1 MAGKEVKKG
10 AGEMIV
16 AQGIGIQT
24 SGKDKE
30 NEGFQSLIEEPQNLK
45 EGAGETIRETQISKM
60 DLDKQRCL
68 EAHHRLHYRDS
79 IRIIVSEVRRDQT
92 VVMGQGADEGDRTE
106 Q

>member
-60 DLDKQRCL
+60 DLDKQRSL
-68 EAHHRLHYRDS
+68 EAHHRLPLQGLDQNNCIRGEEGPDS
-79 IRIIVSEVRRDQT
+79 GNGTRGR
-92 VVMGQGADEGDRTE
+92 
-106 Q
+106 